1 MVNGGVKF
9 CTLGVEHC
17 SYSTHSKKVQVL
29 PNHIYIKAGP
39 KAAFTYH
46 KIPAAQFSVDQL
58 HQFLGETR
66 PLDAWAA
73 LFSSINGQQ
82 ASAVIQSVATPAKK
96 RKQCYATEDED
107 SEGLGFEL
115 RELFDFLASLR
126 TNSQD
131 FETIMSPSV
140 LMKFFDSTVM
150 ILQKMTAHSDSLSF
164 HVGED
169 LDTVS
174 QQYSSLMGVVGSKPR
189 QLESSTADLLS
200 GPTLWEGL
208 QALVAALETNQQYSH
223 EISQQVQELT
233 QLTNSLQTSQTN
245 MEAATAAARQQL
257 VGVTSNLRDI
267 MDFLHVLNQEHQAFL
282 SGIQSMGDLGAMA
295 NTCQQLT
302 MRLQALES
310 HSGSP
315 FPSAQLSALTSK
327 LQSIEAQLG
336 VNPVRLVDIIFN
348 SLEDVRLFV
357 ENHASGLSFSLFHDA
372 VTLLESLTD
381 IYAEHQD
388 ISWNGIKPVEWGSR
402 RWKPNMSLPSSS
414 FYPQS

>member
-1 MVNGGVKF
+1 MGDGLRALLSPSPTAGVLSRFWSASPPSLSLGGAPPSAVGALGGGSSRLPSLAAAAPASLAGSGNGDGFGAQSESFLSGGVSSSGHDIFVTYPDVLDKLCCGMVNGGVKF

-29 PNHIYIKAGP
+29 PNHIYIKEGP

-96 RKQCYATEDED
+96 RKQRYATEDED

-115 RELFDFLASLR
+115 RELLDFLASLC

-150 ILQKMTAHSDSLSF
+150 ILQKLTARSNSLSF

-174 QQYSSLMGVVGSKPR
+174 QQYSSLVGVVGSKPR

-208 QALVAALETNQQYSH
+208 QALVAALETNHSIH
-223 EISQQVQELT
+223 
-233 QLTNSLQTSQTN
+233 
-245 MEAATAAARQQL
+245 
-257 VGVTSNLRDI
+257 
-267 MDFLHVLNQEHQAFL
+267 
-282 SGIQSMGDLGAMA
+282 
-295 NTCQQLT
+295 
-302 MRLQALES
+302 MRF
-310 HSGSP
+310 HSVFKS
-315 FPSAQLSALTSK
+315 
-327 LQSIEAQLG
+327 
-336 VNPVRLVDIIFN
+336 
-348 SLEDVRLFV
+348 
-357 ENHASGLSFSLFHDA
+357 
-372 VTLLESLTD
+372 
-381 IYAEHQD
+381 
-388 ISWNGIKPVEWGSR
+388 
-402 RWKPNMSLPSSS
+402 
-414 FYPQS
+414 